1 MAGAIA
7 GAFMNVATS
16 GHCLFVDVVYWVQA
30 TTHIEVHAL
39 THENIKQVLIPS
51 ATTLGQHKSM
61 QAKGSQWHDN
71 ALYSIRVIS

>member
-30 TTHIEVHAL
+30 TTAYWSAM
-39 THENIKQVLIPS
+39 PS
-51 ATTLGQHKSM
+51 RMKT
-61 QAKGSQWHDN
+61 
-71 ALYSIRVIS
+71 